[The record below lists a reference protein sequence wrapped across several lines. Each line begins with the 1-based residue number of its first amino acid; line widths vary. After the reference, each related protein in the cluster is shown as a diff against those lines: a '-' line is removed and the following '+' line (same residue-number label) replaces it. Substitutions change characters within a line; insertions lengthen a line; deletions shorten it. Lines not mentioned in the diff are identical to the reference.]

1 MKRAFFF
8 RTDEINPDG
17 IAPFRE
23 PYWERR
29 HPRRRAFLST
39 TATRRQGCRRSQ
51 CVEDQP
57 QRVAFPSAA
66 AGAVAHSRAPII
78 RRVKRTKQNDLKMKT
93 NQILNAKL
101 SVNPLFGVHPSG
113 CRSRANTLKRGHQT
127 AALR

>member
-1 MKRAFFF
+1 MKRPFFF

-29 HPRRRAFLST
+29 HRCRRAFLST

-57 QRVAFPSAA
+57 
-66 AGAVAHSRAPII
+66 RAWFV
-78 RRVKRTKQNDLKMKT
+78 RMLRLV
-93 NQILNAKL
+93 L
-101 SVNPLFGVHPSG
+101 SH
-113 CRSRANTLKRGHQT
+113 T
-127 AALR
+127 AALQLSGA